1 MAIKVE
7 LNPFFLEDAE
17 GRTSFE
23 MDCLTVG
30 MPQGAGQALP
40 SPQGE
45 IFDRREELQSC
56 VEIYVNGESTHPE
69 GLSFPLK
76 DGDEVS
82 ATVIA
87 AGG

>member
-7 LNPFFLEDAE
+7 LNPFFVEDAE

-23 MDCLTVG
+23 MDCPTVG
-30 MPQGAGQALP
+30 KCLEELVKRYPALM
-40 SPQGE
+40 E
-45 IFDRREELQSC
+45 KFFDRRGSC
-56 VEIYVNGESTHPE
+56 RAMWRSTSTANQPLRR
-69 GLSFPLK
+69 GSFPLK

-82 ATVIA
+82 VTVIA